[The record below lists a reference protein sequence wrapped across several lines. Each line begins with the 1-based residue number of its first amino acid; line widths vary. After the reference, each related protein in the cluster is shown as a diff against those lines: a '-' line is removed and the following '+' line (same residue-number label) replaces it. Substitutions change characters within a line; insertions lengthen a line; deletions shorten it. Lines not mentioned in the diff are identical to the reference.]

1 MTAQQKIDFREI
13 YTQLKLQL
21 VDPGDSFAGVR
32 KTYAPVDRYAL
43 SWDALMLTPDTPAVA
58 RERRYE
64 KTMWFSVGARLA
76 S

>member
-1 MTAQQKIDFREI
+1 MTAQQRHEHREI

-32 KTYAPVDRYAL
+32 KVYAPVDRYTL
-43 SWDALMLTPDTPAVA
+43 TWDQLMATPDTPTVA

-64 KTMWFSVGARLA
+64 KTMFALIGWA